1 MKICFPDLPLKRL
14 VDISNQMEK
23 IKEESLEIIEA
34 IDTYKQKK
42 QDNLYDVL
50 GEALDVAQAVA
61 GLLELVDDEVLKDAI
76 KTHDKKLQRKY
87 AAKGYT
93 IVTRR

>member
-1 MKICFPDLPLKRL
+1 MKICFPDLPLERL

-34 IDTYKQKK
+34 I
-42 QDNLYDVL
+42 
-50 GEALDVAQAVA
+50 
-61 GLLELVDDEVLKDAI
+61 

-87 AAKGYT
+87 AARGYT
-93 IVTRR
+93 TVTRR